1 MVDFISYNL
10 KIGKYI
16 VLRQV
21 TEQYDINSYHLR
33 FTIAAKLHII
43 YESSLEAF
51 ILRGMYNILLYWFDM
66 GTGKTLIT
74 DCYLWKCSLLGK

>member
-21 TEQYDINSYHLR
+21 TELYDINSYHLR
-33 FTIAAKLHII
+33 FTIAAELHIM
-43 YESSLEAF
+43 YESSLEAC
-51 ILRGMYNILLYWFDM
+51 ILKEMYKILLYWFDM
-66 GTGKTLIT
+66 GTGKTLIK
-74 DCYLWKCSLLGK
+74 DCYLRKCSLSGK